1 MKHILLFIVFLPL
14 FTIAQ
19 NKAFKAKLIDYS
31 KDKMTPACGKS
42 AFATTLKFELKED
55 VDSLKMGQKILV
67 IITCPSDIGIK
78 YKNNNDYSIILC
90 NTAETKVK
98 EIYHWPM
105 VYKYENEKLPRFWC
119 QKIEKI
125 KVVYY

>member
-1 MKHILLFIVFLPL
+1 MKHIILIFLLLP
-14 FTIAQ
+14 FFSISQ
-19 NKAFKAKLIDYS
+19 NHAFKAKLVDYK
-31 KDKMTPACGKS
+31 KDRMTPACGKS

-55 VDSLKMGQKILV
+55 VDSLKKGQNILV

-78 YKNNNDYSIILC
+78 YKNNNDYSITLC
-90 NTAETKVK
+90 NVAEIKAK
-98 EIYHWPM
+98 EIYNWPM
-105 VYKYENEKLPRFWC
+105 VYKYENEKLPKFWC